1 MRSLL
6 TFLVTFW
13 ALRPR
18 AYYRENKAI
27 SLLFH
32 KSNPE
37 EVHVEHLLSYNRRL
51 VENPRLTTRSAPCP
65 VLMEEQQSSL
75 RSDNIQQRGP
85 L

>member
-37 EVHVEHLLSYNRRL
+37 EVHDGIFLHLLICGKSASVDKKHTMSSPHGGTAKQF
-51 VENPRLTTRSAPCP
+51 VE
-65 VLMEEQQSSL
+65 
-75 RSDNIQQRGP
+75 
-85 L
+85 

>member
-6 TFLVTFW
+6 TFLVTLG

-37 EVHVEHLLSYNRRL
+37 EVHDEHLLSSIADFAKSAIVDKERTMSGPHGGTAKQF
-51 VENPRLTTRSAPCP
+51 VE
-65 VLMEEQQSSL
+65 
-75 RSDNIQQRGP
+75 
-85 L
+85 